1 VIRRPSPPKPETPPW
16 ELRRVKKE
24 AENRMKVYDA
34 APRDVRGRAKRYGD
48 GPVVKWWKTLSQFTQ
63 ERVLELRS
71 SGNRFLDRMNFR
83 EKDPFG

>member
-1 VIRRPSPPKPETPPW
+1 MPIRRTIRDNEPDATHE
-16 ELRRVKKE
+16 RR
-24 AENRMKVYDA
+24 AAASADRMKVYDA